1 VHTPRRRTKG
11 RPRILYWFRTPPG
24 VRVGRAAIDEDAIR
38 LIEEHHPDIQFD
50 WPQILKG
57 EEEPAPPA
65 RPQREA
71 PPPRQPPVRVAP
83 EAPPPQAVAPA
94 ALEMPEEVVEP
105 LSPAHARLGSEALAR
120 LRGRYADV
128 LANLARRVPDEQRRE
143 QLREQAE
150 RLNPDS
156 WVTDEEV
163 TAGLESYESVLAS
176 LREVAGRRR
185 RRRRGRGTSGAGAE
199 VLGAEELAHYHERVA
214 ALGPPDVVAWL
225 HDGSRADGGRGDAAG
240 ATRVS

>member
-1 VHTPRRRTKG
+1 
-11 RPRILYWFRTPPG
+11 

-57 EEEPAPPA
+57 EEEPAPPS
-65 RPQREA
+65 RPPREA
-71 PPPRQPPVRVAP
+71 TRP
-83 EAPPPQAVAPA
+83 APPPQAAVPA
-94 ALEMPEEVVEP
+94 ETEIPLEVLEP
-105 LSPAHARLGSEALAR
+105 VSPAHARLGSEALAR

-143 QLREQAE
+143 QMREQAE

-156 WVTDEEV
+156 WVTDDEV
-163 TAGLESYESVLAS
+163 TAGLDSYESVLAS

-185 RRRRGRGTSGAGAE
+185 RRRRGRGTPSQ
-199 VLGAEELAHYHERVA
+199 
-214 ALGPPDVVAWL
+214 
-225 HDGSRADGGRGDAAG
+225 GSAVGDSADAQQGLEGEADADGDEAEPDPVSGD
-240 ATRVS
+240 